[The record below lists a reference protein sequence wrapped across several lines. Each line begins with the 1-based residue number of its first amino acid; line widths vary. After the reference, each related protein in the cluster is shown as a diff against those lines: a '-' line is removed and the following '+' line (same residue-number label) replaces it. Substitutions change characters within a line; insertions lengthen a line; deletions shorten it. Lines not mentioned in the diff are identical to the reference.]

1 MRFLRSSLD
10 PEQLRAI
17 RRWFGLHVVVHLV
30 DKLERF
36 LHVLQ
41 TRNAPPSQAAL

>member
-1 MRFLRSSLD
+1 MRFLRSSPD
-10 PEQLRAI
+10 PKQLKAI
-17 RRWFGLHVVVHLV
+17 TRWFGLHVVVHLV

-41 TRNAPPSQAAL
+41 TRKAPRSQAAL